1 MESTLII
8 GVLNPKGGSGKTTL
22 ATNLAHA
29 LQLEGQSEGHPSPV
43 LIVDTDPQGT
53 ATDWQAAQGDGAD
66 LPSVV
71 SITNRR
77 ALTAELSRLSAAYD
91 VVVIDGSAKTEG
103 MMGAAVGAS
112 DVVVIPVQ
120 PSPADIWG
128 AADLVSIIRR
138 TGTLAAFVVSRQI
151 VRTNLADEIAEALAG
166 YELPVLEGRTS
177 QRVAYAEAMVR
188 GVTVLEGSDGKAAE
202 EIHAITQ
209 NLLDLYHAQG

>member
-29 LQLEGQSEGHPSPV
+29 LQLEGQSEGNPSPV

-71 SITNRR
+71 SITSRR
-77 ALTAELSRLSAAYD
+77 ALTSELSRLSAAYD

-112 DVVVIPVQ
+112 DVVVIPLQ
-120 PSPADIWG
+120 PSPADVWG
-128 AADLVSIIRR
+128 AADLVSIVRR

-166 YELPVLEGRTS
+166 YELPVLDGRTS

-188 GVTVLEGSDGKAAE
+188 GATVLEGSDTKAAQ
-202 EIHAITQ
+202 EIRTITQ